1 MVDRNPI
8 TITDKRVL
16 FMIHTTRRT
25 FIKKSLGVLSGIW
38 VLFTPLFTGVRWV
51 WGQTKKII
59 LPKGT
64 TRESLISKNPADL
77 DTRNLEITPLP
88 EFRTMGLTDLE
99 VNPKT
104 WRLSIDGEV
113 QNTIQFN
120 LKEIISLPSV
130 ERDVLLICPGVFVN
144 YGRWKGV
151 SIGPL
156 LKKAWMKDQVTHIT
170 IHGATGA
177 DDKSNRFPIR
187 DILSGKVFLAY
198 QVNGETLPRKH
209 GYPLRV
215 VAEDY
220 YGSNWVKYVYR
231 ITAEK

>member
-1 MVDRNPI
+1 MTN
-8 TITDKRVL
+8 
-16 FMIHTTRRT
+16 TTRRT
-25 FIKKSLGVLSGIW
+25 FIKKGLGVISGIW
-38 VLFTPLFTGVRWV
+38 VLFGPLLSGVQWV

-64 TRESLISKNPADL
+64 KRESLISKDPADL
-77 DTRNLEITPLP
+77 DTRHLEITPLP

-99 VNPKT
+99 INPKT
-104 WRLSIDGEV
+104 WRLRIDGEV
-113 QNTIQFN
+113 QNSIEFN
-120 LKEIISLPSV
+120 LEEITSLPSI
-130 ERDVLLICPGVFVN
+130 ERDVLLICPGVFAN

-156 LKKAWMKDQVTHIT
+156 LKRAGIKDNVTHIT
-170 IHGATGA
+170 IHGATGVE
-177 DDKSNRFPIR
+177 DDSNRFPIG

-198 QVNGETLPRKH
+198 QVNGEKLPRKH

-220 YGSNWVKYVYR
+220 FGFNWVKYVYR
-231 ITAEK
+231 ITVEKGDDSN